1 MPPALRPG
9 LMPIAVAGHAPW
21 NPSARRTLGLHST
34 AAASQEDMPTEIV
47 EDPEQ
52 RELPDMAA
60 KKIRDVMT
68 EGVELIDPE
77 ATLSD
82 AAVRMAET
90 DLGILPVGE
99 DDRLIGVVTDRD
111 LVVRGLAQGSDPN
124 ETRIREVMTDRVL
137 YCFDDQEPSKAAD
150 DMAKQQIRRMPV
162 VNRDKRLI
170 GMVSLADI
178 ARKHDAKKAGN
189 TLKEVVVPGDSARH

>member
-1 MPPALRPG
+1 
-9 LMPIAVAGHAPW
+9 
-21 NPSARRTLGLHST
+21 
-34 AAASQEDMPTEIV
+34 MPTEIV

-68 EGVELIDPE
+68 QGVELIDPE
-77 ATLSD
+77 ATLSE

-111 LVVRGLAQGSDPN
+111 LVVRGLAQRAMTPMRPGSG
-124 ETRIREVMTDRVL
+124 R
-137 YCFDDQEPSKAAD
+137 S
-150 DMAKQQIRRMPV
+150 
-162 VNRDKRLI
+162 
-170 GMVSLADI
+170 
-178 ARKHDAKKAGN
+178 
-189 TLKEVVVPGDSARH
+189 

>member
-1 MPPALRPG
+1 
-9 LMPIAVAGHAPW
+9 
-21 NPSARRTLGLHST
+21 
-34 AAASQEDMPTEIV
+34 
-47 EDPEQ
+47 
-52 RELPDMAA
+52 MAA

-68 EGVELIDPE
+68 QGVELIDPE
-77 ATLSD
+77 ATLRD

-99 DDRLIGVVTDRD
+99 DDRLIGMVTDRD
-111 LVVRGLAQGSDPN
+111 LVVRGLAQGSDPSQS
-124 ETRIREVMTDRVL
+124 TIREVMTDRVL

-150 DMAKQQIRRMPV
+150 DMAEQRIRRMPV

-178 ARKHDAKKAGN
+178 ACKHDSKKAGD
-189 TLKEVVVPGDSARH
+189 TLKEVVAPTDRAHH